1 MRWLKPNL
9 VTSLY
14 ALLGHTS
21 EPSLDHLSSAVDR
34 IRDAMV
40 ALLGEQGQT
49 DHPWLARRLRHATEL
64 QTLWYA
70 RSDLLSARAAI
81 CGEARAR
88 REVEEITRLFNGLVP
103 SSLKTRSRRL
113 SG

>member
-14 ALLGHTS
+14 ALLGHS
-21 EPSLDHLSSAVDR
+21 GGPSPDHLGSAVDR

-40 ALLGEQGQT
+40 ALLGEQGQA